1 VRPLTLKLDGLRSYR
16 HEVEVDFSG
25 VSLLAIVGDTGAGKS
40 SLLEAIT
47 YALYGSST
55 WSGQPGDLIAD
66 NARTMRVELVFSVD
80 GRRWKATRS
89 MSRDGYPLPVHRLEC
104 LDEAGHR
111 IDGRSSVNAT
121 VEHLIGLDHKAFLRS
136 VILPQ
141 GRFAELLQNT
151 DATRTGILRNIFR
164 VDDLERCRE
173 SAQQLLFRFQPALD
187 GLRNERSRLL
197 PDPAAT
203 VADAAERAKAARR
216 RLDDLKQLQRRLA
229 ELEKEAAEA
238 ERSGQDA
245 KRLADELTEPR
256 FTGIAELLHGLAE
269 TAGELARQREA
280 LDEKRRGAADE
291 LQAKETRLREAGNAG
306 EGLAD
311 LTQAASILERLAE
324 EFPGFAEELDSRA
337 QQQTELEKESEQLGE
352 FEQQAQRL
360 EQQAEAAETQS
371 RRRHELEADAH
382 EAVRTAHTG
391 LATARDAQAALH
403 KAEKAVTSQQRALTM
418 LVKTQEDA
426 ERASR
431 DADAV
436 LDTARAELDV
446 LRRTEAAAHA
456 AHDLHPGDPCPVC
469 QRELPA
475 QFAPPKA
482 PSLEAAEQAAS
493 EAEKTANR
501 ARTRAARAQADV
513 DGVREHL
520 DELRSHYEENL
531 TVAGDMLAAARTTLG
546 AAGTDLTPE
555 ALHQPDEELLAGLLA
570 AAAEAVQ
577 QSEQADAEA
586 TGLRRQAT
594 QATAKAAERVQ
605 NLERRKREHQG
616 LLERLRRR
624 LSGAVSRAA
633 MLPAAYRPSLPTV
646 DQLLAGAVE
655 PAAALDQGRLAPLRK
670 ALNAKVAELKA
681 VVDARDELVE
691 QRQRLTDD
699 IAALD
704 AQSRQDVDVP
714 ASEAR
719 MRLAA
724 LHEQAL
730 QAVEHLDAQAPPP
743 APGPDNLVPLAQWA
757 SALEAMTATL
767 AEQAQHLAEAAAK
780 RIRATREHSDEALT
794 TAGLPDAAAVD
805 RARLDA
811 AGKARDAQ
819 RDLDEASAQVPRVAD
834 LDRRLAEGG
843 AFLAA
848 TEAVKNL
855 LTDGQFIGHVIH
867 QRQQA
872 LLGVASEILGEIT
885 GKRFGFAADFRVVD
899 RLTGQPRSPRTLSG
913 GESFLASLALALGM
927 VELAGRAGGRLDA
940 LFLDE
945 GFGALDNVSLD
956 AALDALEARAASGRL
971 VAVISHVRSITE
983 RIEDVLA
990 IRATPAGS
998 EAHWLTSSERAQ
1010 EITHELTESVASGLL
1025 R

>member
-16 HEVEVDFSG
+16 REVEVDFSG

-89 MSRDGYPLPVHRLEC
+89 MSRDGYPPPVHRLEC
-104 LDEAGHR
+104 LDEPAHR
-111 IDGRSSVNAT
+111 IDGRSSVNVT
-121 VEHLIGLDHKAFLRS
+121 IERLIGLDHKAFLRS

-141 GRFAELLQNT
+141 GRFAELLQDTGAN
-151 DATRTGILRNIFR
+151 RTGILRNIFR

-173 SAQQLLFRFQPALD
+173 SAQQLLFRLQPALE
-187 GLRNERSRLL
+187 GLRKERSLLL

-203 VADAAERAKAARR
+203 AADAAERAQAARR
-216 RLDDLKQLQRRLA
+216 HLDELDQLQQRLVELEQEAADAERSSQDARRLA
-229 ELEKEAAEA
+229 D
-238 ERSGQDA
+238 G
-245 KRLADELTEPR
+245 LTEPR
-256 FTGIAELLHGLAE
+256 FTGIAEVLRGLAE
-269 TAGELARQREA
+269 IAGELARQRGA
-280 LDEKRRGAADE
+280 LDEKRGRVADE
-291 LQAKETRLREAGNAG
+291 LQANEARLREAENAG

-311 LTQAASILERLAE
+311 LTQAASTLERLAE
-324 EFPGFAEELDSRA
+324 ELPGFAEEFDTRT
-337 QQQTELEKESEQLGE
+337 QQQTELESEAEQLRE
-352 FEQQAQRL
+352 IEQQARQL
-360 EQQAEAAETQS
+360 EEQAAAAEAEG
-371 RRRHELEADAH
+371 RRRHRLATDAH
-382 EAVRTAHTG
+382 EAVRTARTN
-391 LATARDAQAALH
+391 LVVAREAQAALR
-403 KAEKAVTSQQRALTM
+403 KVEKEVASQDRALAT
-418 LVKTQEDA
+418 LAKAQKEA
-426 ERASR
+426 ERASGE
-431 DADAV
+431 ADAA
-436 LDTARAELDV
+436 LRATRVELDA
-446 LRRTEAAAHA
+446 LRRAQAAAHA
-456 AHDLHPGDPCPVC
+456 AHGLHPGDPCPVC

-475 QFAPPKA
+475 QFAPPEA
-482 PSLEAAEQAAS
+482 PSLVAAEQSAL
-493 EAEKTANR
+493 EAEETANR
-501 ARTRAARAQADV
+501 ARTLAARVQAEV
-513 DGVREHL
+513 DGAREHL
-520 DELRSHYEENL
+520 DELRSRYEEDL
-531 TVAGDMLAAARTTLG
+531 AAAGDALAAARASLG
-546 AAGTDLTPE
+546 VPATDLTPD
-555 ALHQPDEELLAGLLA
+555 ALGRPDQELLAGLLA
-570 AAAEAVQ
+570 AVNEADRQ
-577 QSEQADAEA
+577 AEQADAEA
-586 TGLRRQAT
+586 AALRQRAT
-594 QATAKAAERVQ
+594 QAATEAKERGL
-605 NLERRKREHQG
+605 NLERRKREQEG

-633 MLPAAYRPSLPTV
+633 MLPAAYRPSLPTA
-646 DQLLAGAVE
+646 DQLLTGAVG
-655 PAAALDQGRLAPLRK
+655 PAAALDPGRLAPLRQ
-670 ALNAKVAELKA
+670 ALNAKVTELKA
-681 VVDARDELVE
+681 AADARDELAAH
-691 QRQRLTDD
+691 RQCLTDD

-704 AQSRQDVDVP
+704 DQFRQDVDVP
-714 ASEAR
+714 AGEAR

-724 LHEQAL
+724 IGERAVQA
-730 QAVEHLDAQAPPP
+730 AEHLGVQAPPP
-743 APGPDNLVPLAQWA
+743 APGADDLVTLSRWA
-757 SALEAMTATL
+757 SGLEVMATSL
-767 AEQAQHLAEAAAK
+767 AEQARRSAETAAK
-780 RIRATREHSDEALT
+780 RIRVTREQAAEALI

-805 RARLDA
+805 GARLEA
-811 AGKARDAQ
+811 AGNARDAQ
-819 RDLDEASAQVPRVAD
+819 RDLDEASAQVPQVAD

-848 TEAVKNL
+848 IEAVKNL

-872 LLGVASEILGEIT
+872 LLGVASQTLGEIT
-885 GKRFGFAADFRVVD
+885 GQRFGFAADFRVVD
-899 RLTGQPRSPRTLSG
+899 RLTAQPRSPRTLSG

-990 IRATPAGS
+990 IRVTPAGS
-998 EAHWLTSSERAQ
+998 EAHWLTRSERIQ